1 MGDTIALN
9 VLEKASVAKNG
20 AVLLARSV
28 VCDAHAKRP
37 VRVVTHAHW
46 DHIGGLERSI
56 TSCDAI
62 LMTPATRGILG
73 VLRSKGS
80 LSSPKVHT
88 LDYGEAFSYRGETV
102 TFYQAG
108 HIPGSAQVVV
118 QTEDGTRV
126 TYTGDFRL
134 RRASAQRTDVLVMEA
149 TYGNPA
155 QVREFEHDVEAE
167 LISLIES
174 SAGKSPVFILGYHG
188 KLQEV
193 LELLGNARMSVPVIL
208 QERIYMVTRA
218 LEGHG
223 FRFGHYGLATK
234 DTLGGKEPFVALF
247 HMRARKELPEKGVK
261 VILSGWEFERPIKAT
276 GPDTYVVALSD
287 HSDFEGLMEYVE
299 KSKPKFVITDGYR
312 VGDAEALAA
321 QIGARL
327 GISAQAMP

>member
-1 MGDTIALN
+1 MEYHRASDL
-9 VLEKASVAKNG
+9 LDKARVARNG
-20 AVLLARSV
+20 AILLARGV

-56 TSCDAI
+56 TWCDAI
-62 LMTPATRGILG
+62 LMTPATRSILG
-73 VLRSKGS
+73 ALRSKGS

-88 LDYGEAFSYRGETV
+88 LDYGETFSYRGETV
-102 TFYQAG
+102 TFSQAG
-108 HIPGSAQVVV
+108 HIPGSAQVAV
-118 QTEDGTRV
+118 QTEDGTMV
-126 TYTGDFRL
+126 TYTGDFKL
-134 RRASAQRTDVLVMEA
+134 HRASPQLTDVLVMEA

-155 QVREFEHDVEAE
+155 QVREFEQDLEAE
-167 LISLIES
+167 LVSLIER
-174 SAGKSPVFILGYHG
+174 SAEKSPVFLLGYHG

-193 LELLGNARMSVPVIL
+193 LELLSNARMSLPVFL

-218 LEGHG
+218 LERHG
-223 FRFGHYGLATK
+223 FHFGHYGLATK
-234 DTLGGKEPFVALF
+234 ETLGGKEPFVALF
-247 HMRARKELPEKGVK
+247 HMRARKGLPEKGVK
-261 VILSGWEFERPIKAT
+261 VILSGWEFESPIKAT

-321 QIGARL
+321 QIGTRL
-327 GISAQAMP
+327 GIPAQAMP